1 MADKK
6 EEHTVHSV
14 ASKIAKALLK
24 VKPEKRVRS
33 GKKKTGDIA
42 TNNQHRNK

>member
-6 EEHTVHSV
+6 EEHTAHSL

-24 VKPEKRVRS
+24 VKPAAKPPRRKRRS
-33 GKKKTGDIA
+33 NKT
-42 TNNQHRNK
+42 RE

>member
-6 EEHTVHSV
+6 EEHTAHSL

-24 VKPEKRVRS
+24 VTPQKRGSKEKSQTRA
-33 GKKKTGDIA
+33 KT
-42 TNNQHRNK
+42 TSQRQQ